1 MEQPALQD
9 LAAAL
14 QAHHPGT
21 AAHQERVAGL
31 ADAIACELGIP
42 EYTREGI
49 RLAALLHDIGKLH
62 VAPSILDKPGP
73 LSPEEQAHVRA
84 HVRAGYDML
93 KHVELPWPV
102 AYFVHQHHER
112 LDGSGYPRGLTGPA
126 ILRGARI
133 IAVADTAE
141 ALLTDS
147 PYHAGLALPDV
158 LERLEEGR
166 DRLFDRQAV
175 NACVRLL
182 RSGRFSFGPEA
193 PEADPAAPQGRLR
206 SVADRETAP
215 LV

>member
-21 AAHQERVAGL
+21 AAHQRCVAQL
-31 ADAIACELGIP
+31 ADAIACELGIA

-49 RLAALLHDIGKLH
+49 RLGALLHDIGKLH
-62 VAPSILDKPGP
+62 VAPSILNKPGP

-84 HVRAGYDML
+84 HVQAGYDML

-102 AYFVHQHHER
+102 AYFVYQHHER

-133 IAVADTAE
+133 IAVADTAQ
-141 ALLTDS
+141 ALLADG
-147 PYHAGLALPDV
+147 PGRAGLALQEV
-158 LERLEEGR
+158 LEHLEEGR
-166 DRLFDRQAV
+166 DRLYDRQAV

-182 RSGRFSFGPEA
+182 RSGRFNLEPVA
-193 PEADPAAPQGRLR
+193 IPADPAPRQGPPP
-206 SVADRETAP
+206 SVADREPAP